1 MKPLDRLI
9 LLLIAA
15 GLFANAFAPLIV
27 GARGNYQDVNIAAVG
42 GYEVRGGTLP
52 TK

>member
-9 LLLIAA
+9 FGVIAVALVALAIQPYIADA
-15 GLFANAFAPLIV
+15 G
-27 GARGNYQDVNIAAVG
+27 RYQDVNIAAVG